1 MPTFSDNESR
11 KWDIRI
17 DIESIRR
24 VRKAHGIDL
33 AKVFASPDALSALNE
48 DVCLLVDVLWE
59 LVSTQAETRGV
70 TAEQFGRSLAGDSLD
85 AAIHAFEEAVIEFL
99 PQSQRRDIVR
109 RIIEGQ
115 RAAQTQATMRLTNA
129 IRTGLIEQGIAETLA
144 RVDER
149 LAAMRTNPSSILGI
163 GPSSASSPDPS
174 PSSLDPT
181 PSANCSG

>member
-11 KWDIRI
+11 KWDLRI

-24 VRKAHGIDL
+24 VRAAHGIDL
-33 AKVFASPDALSALNE
+33 AKVFASPDALSALND

-59 LVSTQAETRGV
+59 LVATQAETRSV
-70 TAEQFGRSLAGDSLD
+70 TAEQFGRSLSGDSLD
-85 AAIHAFEEAVIEFL
+85 SAIMAFEEAVIEFL

-174 PSSLDPT
+174 PLSPDPI
-181 PSANCSG
+181 PSVN